1 LDEIKAR
8 SALEDSQML
17 PESDDILWCL
27 GRAKACAEA
36 AATARTEPERTD
48 FLKLERN
55 WLVLALSYSIGAQV
69 RETAMGP
76 RAVVAFDS
84 GERRPG

>member
-1 LDEIKAR
+1 
-8 SALEDSQML
+8 ML

-69 RETAMGP
+69 RETAM
-76 RAVVAFDS
+76 DS
-84 GERRPG
+84 GSSQRRDNTLPHLAVEAHKSAR